1 MEQDARASAPLITLF
16 ERDDSIAVP
25 LLSQLRMAGY
35 DVRSARTPVELFD
48 ILGKN
53 LVTLVLVDLGAATA
67 GRREFWV
74 ALDAQRRGRAVQ
86 VLTFRYALPASD
98 FDLDLEPSARAIAD
112 VEVHGAHEFQ
122 RIIDAVRQRA
132 PLHGPAPSAS
142 VSYSP
147 DGSIQP
153 LGAALGLPPTPY
165 SMYGAPAAPS
175 QQPGYGPGYG
185 GAAFGMAPSPSMAGY
200 ASVPSQAFPQMQ
212 GFDAH
217 METTP
222 FPPGAYGPQS
232 IPFGP
237 PSVPFGQQHA
247 QYAPSPLPYG
257 QSFPA
262 QPASPFAHPT
272 TANPFGSGVET
283 SPFAQPYE
291 SNPFAQEM
299 SAPSAP
305 SNPFAQNGQP
315 ASPFTPAP
323 PAFGQSFSSA
333 PSAWGAS
340 SGGYVADTPGFMGW
354 RTPNSNPGSF
364 SSEPGANAGFAAP
377 SQMAVTHRPQPGPNA
392 PTFQDAWSPPDDDH
406 NMQTGALPEDAF
418 QVGGNGWALP
428 SSQPGANGWALP
440 SSQPGADAWAAA
452 PSQPRHAASP
462 PDYGSQERPWD
473 APRVN
478 SGGLGS
484 GRNDDLDDDLT
495 PNGHTDDPGFAESTA
510 AVATPVSAQQTQ
522 AMMRAPTPT
531 ETALGSVLVEGAL
544 LTPNKLETLR
554 GIQEMLAT
562 VNQPRKLGELA
573 VMFKFLSQDQLL
585 AALLVSRGLVSPQQ
599 IASLGRVKQELAA
612 TGMDNDLET
621 LLVRF
626 NILPAEQLH
635 QLRQELAS

>member
-1 MEQDARASAPLITLF
+1 MSVEQDARASAPLITLF

-86 VLTFRYALPASD
+86 VLTFRYTPPASD

-132 PLHGPAPSAS
+132 PLHGAAPSGS
-142 VSYSP
+142 VSYTP
-147 DGSIQP
+147 DGGIQP

-165 SMYGAPAAPS
+165 SMYGAAATPS
-175 QQPGYGPGYG
+175 QQPGYGPMYG
-185 GAAFGMAPSPSMAGY
+185 GAVGSPPSPSMGGF
-200 ASVPSQAFPQMQ
+200 ASIPSQVFAPASMPPTQ

-217 METTP
+217 MGTVP
-222 FPPGAYGPQS
+222 FPPGA
-232 IPFGP
+232 FGP
-237 PSVPFGQQHA
+237 PSLPYGQIHSP
-247 QYAPSPLPYG
+247 YAPPSPPYG

-272 TANPFGSGVET
+272 AANPFGSGVET
-283 SPFAQPYE
+283 SPFAQPYD

-299 SAPSAP
+299 SAPSTPP
-305 SNPFAQNGQP
+305 SPFGQNGQP
-315 ASPFTPAP
+315 ARPFTPIP
-323 PAFGQSFSSA
+323 PAARPSFPSA
-333 PSAWGAS
+333 PSSWGAS
-340 SGGYVADTPGFMGW
+340 SGGYVADAPGFAGW
-354 RTPNSNPGSF
+354 RMPNSNPESFGSD
-364 SSEPGANAGFAAP
+364 PGAHAGFAP
-377 SQMAVTHRPQPGPNA
+377 PGHMAVTHRPQSRPNA
-392 PTFQDAWSPPDDDH
+392 PAFQDAWSPPDSENDMD
-406 NMQTGALPEDAF
+406 TGALSEDAF
-418 QVGGNGWALP
+418 QIGSNMAANNWSAP
-428 SSQPGANGWALP
+428 SSL
-440 SSQPGADAWAAA
+440 PGADAWAAA
-452 PSQPRHAASP
+452 SSQPRHAASQ
-462 PDYGSQERPWD
+462 PDYGSHERPWD
-473 APRVN
+473 APRVQ
-478 SGGLGS
+478 SGGLNG
-484 GRNDDLDDDLT
+484 GRSASLSDEPAT
-495 PNGHTDDPGFAESTA
+495 SAHAEESGFAESMATA
-510 AVATPVSAQQTQ
+510 ATPVSAQQTQ
-522 AMMRAPTPT
+522 AMMRASTPT

-554 GIQEMLAT
+554 GIQDMLAS

-635 QLRQELAS
+635 RLRQELAS